1 MNMHSWEEFV
11 PVAGEQGGVFS
22 LPGGVRYV
30 LLAPSTAMGKTG
42 LTEFVPAYPNDGT
55 RDYFMQSAVRA
66 SETRFIW
73 CHLFTPEPLPA
84 VDPAGHS
91 TFHIS
96 FAGGL
101 SLLFDGRWLIPDPL
115 YAHHS

>member
-1 MNMHSWEEFV
+1 
-11 PVAGEQGGVFS
+11 
-22 LPGGVRYV
+22 
-30 LLAPSTAMGKTG
+30 MGKTG

-55 RDYFMQSAVRA
+55 RDYFVQSAVRA